1 MNTKTLNA
9 LQVLAKIGRILST
22 IVFVF
27 SIVGAALCA
36 LGILSLA
43 LIPNG
48 IKIGGTNIQGI
59 VAQKAGWSMPTCY
72 LAMTQGVILCA
83 GEAVLAKFAE
93 RYLKNELA
101 AGTPFTF
108 DGAKELLRLGIL
120 AICIPIG
127 TSILAAIAYGIFK
140 AVAKDAADP
149 DFEYSTSIILGVMMT
164 VGSLLCKHGAEVSEK
179 PAEQTAE

>member
-22 IVFVF
+22 IVLVF

-72 LAMTQGVILCA
+72 LAMTQGVIICA

-93 RYLKNELA
+93 RYFKNELA

-108 DGAKELLRLGIL
+108 DGAKELMRLGIL
-120 AICIPIG
+120 AICVSTG
-127 TSILAAIAYGIFK
+127 TLILAAIVYGIFRVT
-140 AVAKDAADP
+140 AENVAKPELDNSA
-149 DFEYSTSIILGVMMT
+149 SVIIGVMMI
-164 VGSLLCKHGAEVSEK
+164 VGSYLCRHGAEVSDK
-179 PAEQTAE
+179 PAETA